1 MLKFIAVIVSIF
13 LSGQT
18 SAFDLDVNDRDK
30 QAHIAATALISGV
43 TYVSLRSQNI
53 DRLTSAVSAMMITMG
68 FAFLKERFV
77 DTTYDVTDM
86 QANFIGSSAGVI
98 LPMVF
103 TF

>member
-1 MLKFIAVIVSIF
+1 MSRLVAVILSIF
-13 LSGQT
+13 LSHQAL
-18 SAFDLDVNDRDK
+18 AFDLDINDSDK
-30 QAHIAATALISGV
+30 QAHIAATAIISGV
-43 TYVSLRSQNI
+43 TYVSLRSRNI

-68 FAFLKERFV
+68 FSFLKERFI